1 MQEVILQINEKELV
15 LLTAMVA
22 KSLEAM
28 VEVTKEERNEE
39 MKEIGMALASL
50 SLKVLM
56 ARGELKEKDD
66 EAMDAGIL

>member
-28 VEVTKEERNEE
+28 VEVTKEEKKEE
-39 MKEIGMALASL
+39 MKEIGLALASL

-66 EAMDAGIL
+66 EAMDAELL

>member
-28 VEVTKEERNEE
+28 VEVTKEEKKEE
-39 MKEIGMALASL
+39 MKEIGLALASL

-66 EAMDAGIL
+66 EAIDAGLL

>member
-1 MQEVILQINEKELV
+1 MEEVILKINEKELV

-28 VEVTKEERNEE
+28 VEVTKEEKKEE
-39 MKEIGMALASL
+39 MKEIGLALASL

-66 EAMDAGIL
+66 EAMDAELL